1 LPLFLVLEEGNYH
14 CLSGA
19 LDAYDPTHGSD
30 NVTVLPWAEVVRSLF
45 AQAEKKVNLGIG
57 AYRDESGKPWVLE
70 CVKAVS
76 FLRYT
81 LHLQKPRISL
91 LSCNGLYIL
100 SKSVRASSV
109 QTRFSVIENPYESHV
124 L

>member
-1 LPLFLVLEEGNYH
+1 MVQTIAQSL
-14 CLSGA
+14 
-19 LDAYDPTHGSD
+19 T
-30 NVTVLPWAEVVRSLF
+30 WAEIVRLLF

-76 FLRYT
+76 FLRPPT
-81 LHLQKPRISL
+81 PPKASHFFIFLQWTGSIF
-91 LSCNGLYIL
+91 
-100 SKSVRASSV
+100 SKSVCASHL
-109 QTRFSVIENPYESHV
+109 FELFFAMENPYESYV